1 MSNLPTSS
9 LVVLLSSPDPHERDE
24 IAYIELARRIED
36 GDEDHA
42 LAQLGDLMAARF
54 SDPEI
59 QVRTFAA
66 LILAE
71 VVDRDRITNLAGQS
85 SVTRWRDAFA
95 AWYRSEE
102 DLRGWDDQLGWLHAI
117 AHGADA
123 LGAFGRSPRL
133 GPDDLTGLLAL
144 GRDRLLTGTDVMF
157 ANQED
162 DRLAYA
168 IALVLTRQELEA
180 HQITGWMEGISER
193 FAASEGGP
201 VPAWASNT
209 MRTLRMLYVM
219 ADRGV
224 RLPDTKAGGPIV
236 PIGHGI
242 DLRTALAD
250 VLRLSWP
257 YLG

>member
-1 MSNLPTSS
+1 MSNLSTSS
-9 LVVLLSSPDPHERDE
+9 LLVLLSSPDPHERDE
-24 IAYIELARRIED
+24 IAYTELARRIED
-36 GDEDHA
+36 GDVDHA
-42 LAQLGDLMAARF
+42 LVRLGDLMASRF

-71 VVDRDRITNLAGQS
+71 VVDRDRVTSLASQS
-85 SVTRWRDAFA
+85 SVMRWRDAFA
-95 AWYRSEE
+95 AWYGSEE
-102 DLRGWDDQLGWLHAI
+102 DLRGWDHRLGWLHAI

-133 GPDDLTGLLAL
+133 GPADLTGLLAL
-144 GRDRLLTGTDVMF
+144 GRDRLLTGTDVVF
-157 ANQED
+157 AHRED

-180 HQITGWMEGISER
+180 HQTTGWLDGISQR

-224 RLPDTKAGGPIV
+224 RLPDMKADGRVVAIRN
-236 PIGHGI
+236 GI

-250 VLRLSWP
+250 VLRLSCP
-257 YLG
+257 YLA